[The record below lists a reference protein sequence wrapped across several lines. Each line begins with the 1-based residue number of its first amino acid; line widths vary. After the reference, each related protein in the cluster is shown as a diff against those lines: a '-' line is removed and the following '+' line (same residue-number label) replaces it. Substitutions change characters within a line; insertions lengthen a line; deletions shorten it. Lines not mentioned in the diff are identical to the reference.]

1 MLIGEIA
8 IAPVKPPVLVA
19 VSVKL
24 PELPAVTLTG
34 EGLAVTV

>member
-1 MLIGEIA
+1 MLIGKIA

-24 PELPAVTLTG
+24 PELPAVTLIVDW
-34 EGLAVTV
+34 LVLSV